1 MFNPKSNKNQF
12 KKTNAFADL
21 FSNPISI
28 FEEKKKQNNKNLKL
42 QSISKNGSKTSG
54 HNKSEKQTTNKASI
68 LSSKK
73 TINKKHEIEND
84 KSKNKGN
91 GSSHDNKKKESKR
104 AGDKNSSK
112 PLIKGKSHKSH
123 KRKEESYKDKKVPE
137 IKKDNGSV
145 NGKQKPFGAENKSHK
160 IKKTAR
166 ITYTSSSESEEENK
180 VLIKSVQKDKVSPLQ
195 KKISNIKTPPKNYSY
210 DSKSSTD
217 SESSAKTSSVS
228 SLEKQESLLTSKMSR
243 SVSSSPKGVVTS
255 TVTDDSHNLESFKE
269 ASNSL
274 ASKVNMSNVV
284 SSSFQSNLNGAE
296 NFNDRKVEISS
307 STNKSDDDS
316 KRVEFYAASEA
327 DNMQDDSNGSSLIEP
342 ENHAVVSSSCT
353 VNETNS
359 SLSSQKTAENS
370 SDFEDSKTISNLS
383 SPKLAPNSSDVE
395 DNKTYE
401 TNSNL
406 SSPKIAE
413 NHNNFEDNNTNDSNS
428 SSPRLSHN
436 PSSFEDNKINTTDV
450 KSLSNINE
458 SEDKLN
464 TAVSSEITSESIST
478 TSSDSDE
485 LDNTITNNVADS
497 SFLRV
502 SKGIVSSDERN
513 NSFTSVKRK
522 KRKLGQGFK
531 HKPYKRPRTH
541 NDTNSNNNLIKD
553 EFNPLSRSFNNSQNS
568 NLKSLTPL
576 KKLSS
581 YSSLIKGSNSK
592 KRSYVV
598 NKQEHSFKPIAQIKK
613 EEFKEDKK
621 KNLYSVS
628 L

>member
-28 FEEKKKQNNKNLKL
+28 NEEKKKQNNKNLKL
-42 QSISKNGSKTSG
+42 QSISKNGSKTP
-54 HNKSEKQTTNKASI
+54 NKSEKQTTNKANVQSTKRI
-68 LSSKK
+68 KD
-73 TINKKHEIEND
+73 KKHETENI
-84 KSKNKGN
+84 KLKNKGN
-91 GSSHDNKKKESKR
+91 GTSHENKVKDSKR
-104 AGDKNSSK
+104 GSDKNASK
-112 PLIKGKSHKSH
+112 PVIKEKSHKSY
-123 KRKEESYKDKKVPE
+123 KRKDESHKDKKVSSA
-137 IKKDNGSV
+137 KKDNGSF
-145 NGKQKPFGAENKSHK
+145 NDKKKPFGAENKSHK
-160 IKKTAR
+160 VKKTAK
-166 ITYTSSSESEEENK
+166 ISYTSSSESEEENK
-180 VLIKSVQKDKVSPLQ
+180 VLIKSVQKEKVSPLQ
-195 KKISNIKTPPKNYSY
+195 ISNIKTPPKNYSY

-228 SLEKQESLLTSKMSR
+228 SSEKQESLQTSKMSR

-255 TVTDDSHNLESFKE
+255 TVTDDSPNLESFTK
-269 ASNSL
+269 ASNSRE
-274 ASKVNMSNVV
+274 SQVDMSNVV
-284 SSSFQSNLNGAE
+284 SSSFQSDLNGAE
-296 NFNDRKVEISS
+296 NFNDNEVEISS

-327 DNMQDDSNGSSLIEP
+327 ENMKDNSNGSSLVEP

-359 SLSSQKTAENS
+359 SLSSPKTAESS
-370 SDFEDSKTISNLS
+370 SDS
-383 SPKLAPNSSDVE
+383 E
-395 DNKTYE
+395 DNKTNE

-413 NHNNFEDNNTNDSNS
+413 NHNNFEDNNTIDTNSNS
-428 SSPRLSHN
+428 SSPRLSQN

-450 KSLSNINE
+450 NILNINE
-458 SEDKLN
+458 SEDKVN
-464 TAVSSEITSESIST
+464 NAVSSETTSESSST
-478 TSSDSDE
+478 TSSDSE
-485 LDNTITNNVADS
+485 GLDKTLTNNVADS
-497 SFLRV
+497 SFLQV

-553 EFNPLSRSFNNSQNS
+553 EFNPLNCSFNKTQNS
-568 NLKSLTPL
+568 SLKSLTPL
-576 KKLSS
+576 KKMSS

-592 KRSYVV
+592 KESYVV
-598 NKQEHSFKPIAQIKK
+598 NKQEHSFNPNAQIQK
-613 EEFKEDKK
+613 EEFKEDRKK
-621 KNLYSVS
+621 TLYSVS
-628 L
+628 LK